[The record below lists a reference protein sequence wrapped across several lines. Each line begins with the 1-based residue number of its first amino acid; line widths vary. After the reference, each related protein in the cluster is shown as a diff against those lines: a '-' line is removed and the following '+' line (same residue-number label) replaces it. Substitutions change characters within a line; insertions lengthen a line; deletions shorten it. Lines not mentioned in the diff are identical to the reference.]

1 MDCLFC
7 RIAAGEIP
15 STKVYEDDDMLAF
28 RDINPVAPVH
38 VIVIPKKHIASMDAI
53 DASNSAE
60 AAKIFEKIPVIA
72 KLGGCGDGYRVV
84 SNCGPDGGQSVPHL
98 HFHVLGGMALP
109 WPVFTKE
116 E

>member
-1 MDCLFC
+1 MSCLFC

-38 VIVIPKKHIASMDAI
+38 VVVIPKEHIASMDEI
-53 DASNSAE
+53 TPENSAVV
-60 AAKIFEKIPVIA
+60 AKIFEKIPEIA
-72 KLGGCGDGYRVV
+72 KLGGCRDGYRVV
-84 SNCGPDGGQSVPHL
+84 SNCGHDGGQSVPHL
-98 HFHVLGGMALP
+98 HFHVLGGMPLP

-116 E
+116 